1 MKTVNHRE
9 FGIDYPVV
17 ETIQSPVLVL
27 GNGDQ
32 LHRDVG
38 RSLRTAG
45 WPVAIVRPTGC
56 AAAHASS
63 ISDKALD
70 AAIAQALGTL
80 EQRPGHAVVMLGGDF
95 RPGRLL
101 DGVDGQLQQA
111 LDENVR
117 PHLLAA
123 RALLPVLAANDAP
136 STYLVLGGPAA
147 ESPWCGYG
155 CQSVASATLRSM
167 TQVLRD
173 EMSAT
178 RVRVRQLSVC
188 TPTRCDSNR
197 DNACVVWPNT
207 LEVGHRI
214 ADLLDSPGQDT
225 VIRLTRSSSGKALP
239 A

>member
-1 MKTVNHRE
+1 MN
-9 FGIDYPVV
+9 P
-17 ETIQSPVLVL
+17 PVLVL

-45 WPVAIVRPTGC
+45 WPVAIARPAGGP
-56 AAAHASS
+56 ASTS
-63 ISDKALD
+63 GPICGKALD

-80 EQRPGHAVVMLGGDF
+80 DQRPGHAVVMLGGGF
-95 RPGRLL
+95 HPGRLL
-101 DGVDGQLQQA
+101 DSGDERLQQA
-111 LDENVR
+111 FDENLR

-123 RALLPVLAANDAP
+123 RALLPVLAANDAG

-155 CQSVASATLRSM
+155 CQSVASAALRSM
-167 TQVLRD
+167 IQVLRD

-188 TPTRCDSNR
+188 TPIRCDSNR
-197 DNACVVWPNT
+197 DNACAVWPNT

-214 ADLLDSPGQDT
+214 AGLLDTPGQDT
-225 VIRLTRSSSGKALP
+225 VIRLTRSPTDQSLP

>member
-1 MKTVNHRE
+1 MKTVRHRE
-9 FGIDYPVV
+9 FGIDYPVD
-17 ETIQSPVLVL
+17 ETINPPVLLL

-38 RSLRTAG
+38 SSLRSAG
-45 WPVAIVRPTGC
+45 WPVAL
-56 AAAHASS
+56 AHAGDHLTAGNGT
-63 ISDKALD
+63 INGKELD
-70 AAIAQALGTL
+70 AAIAHALGRL
-80 EQRPGHAVVMLGGDF
+80 EQRPGHAVVMLGGKF

-101 DGVDGQLQQA
+101 DGDEHQMQQA
-111 LDENVR
+111 FDENLR

-123 RALLPVLAANDAP
+123 RALLPVLAANDAA

-155 CQSVASATLRSM
+155 CQSVASAALRSM

-188 TPTRCDSNR
+188 TPIRCDSNR

-214 ADLLDSPGQDT
+214 ADLLGTPGQDT
-225 VIRLTRSSSGKALP
+225 VIRLTRSSSHEALP

>member
-1 MKTVNHRE
+1 MRTVKHRE
-9 FGIDYPVV
+9 FGIDYPVI
-17 ETIQSPVLVL
+17 ETMDSPVLVL

-32 LHRDVG
+32 LHRDVA
-38 RSLRTAG
+38 RSLRACGRSVAMARPAG
-45 WPVAIVRPTGC
+45 CSADRP
-56 AAAHASS
+56 AA

-101 DGVDGQLQQA
+101 DGGDGQLQQA
-111 LDENVR
+111 LDANVR

-123 RALLPVLAANDAP
+123 RALLPVLAANEAA
-136 STYLVLGGPAA
+136 STYLVLGGPAS

-155 CQSVASATLRSM
+155 CQSVASAALRSM

-188 TPTRCDSNR
+188 TPIRCDSNR
-197 DNACVVWPNT
+197 DNACVAWPNT

-225 VIRLTRSSSGKALP
+225 VIRLTRSPAGRALP